1 MCRVSSGLRVV
12 WSVGG
17 LRRRLVPSLSN
28 AEGWDWMR
36 SVFTGMHAGTVAVR
50 RSGDV
55 RARLCEGEGDGSGRI
70 RRLRRSCFVAAVCW
84 LCRCPLCLMRMSE
97 RQRHTTAMRLLVRP
111 RRQRRTPLGMPA
123 ATAPTGVQHQ
133 NTRKTET
140 QQIELHSKCAL
151 TEGASERRMR
161 HKKKKRKK
169 KQQRTAPLFR
179 PIEPTSSFASWKNR

>member
-36 SVFTGMHAGTVAVR
+36 SVFTGMHADSGGEKIGRRACAIVHGRGRRIRPDTPAAALLFR
-50 RSGDV
+50 RSSVLAVPLSSLPDAHE
-55 RARLCEGEGDGSGRI
+55 RE
-70 RRLRRSCFVAAVCW
+70 AAAHD
-84 LCRCPLCLMRMSE
+84 
-97 RQRHTTAMRLLVRP
+97 RHASALVRP

-123 ATAPTGVQHQ
+123 AMAPTGVQHQ

-169 KQQRTAPLFR
+169 NSNGQRLCFDELPRLV
-179 PIEPTSSFASWKNR
+179 ENR